1 MLFVIVPAKHVKKI
15 MLTTVMNAMLHILY
29 MDIVLQDYAII
40 VKILY
45 VKFVMKM
52 IRLNATSA

>member
-1 MLFVIVPAKHVKKI
+1 
-15 MLTTVMNAMLHILY
+15 MLTAVMNAMLHILY
-29 MDIVLQDYAII
+29 MDIALQDYAII
-40 VKILY
+40 VKILS